1 VRRMG
6 SSVKV
11 SVGTPIA
18 PDALAHL
25 PDRNAVIA
33 ELRRATL
40 ALGGAEASSPDLE
53 FKFPKHVYS
62 D

>member
-1 VRRMG
+1 MHSKQLSFRSALG
-6 SSVKV
+6 I
-11 SVGTPIA
+11 TPE
-18 PDALAHL
+18 ALANI
-25 PDRNAVIA
+25 PYSNAVIA

-40 ALGGAEASSPDLE
+40 ALGGPEAPSPELE